1 MRELSETEDEQLP
14 TSALARQ
21 LPERFQVPRSV
32 RRRCF
37 PAQDIE
43 IAVVR
48 AYFVKGILWAV
59 PLVHYLLDHVRAILK
74 SKSNRPFVR
83 RPPRVAVHFQLHLL
97 HSDA

>member
-1 MRELSETEDEQLP
+1 MPNAIRC
-14 TSALARQ
+14 
-21 LPERFQVPRSV
+21 
-32 RRRCF
+32 RRF

-59 PLVHYLLDHVRAILK
+59 PLVKHLLDHVLAILK
-74 SKSNRPFVR
+74 PKSNRPFVR
-83 RPPRVAVHFQLHLL
+83 RPPRVAIHFQLHLV